1 MVSMLPVVR
10 SGIAAPAIRMA
21 RDLGIPIRKIE
32 KHAGLPALDGIEN
45 DPSITL
51 PLVAM
56 ITFLEDAAEHAGLPL
71 FGMQA
76 ARAYST
82 TYFRSLRLDFGSRIN
97 LMRILPQFCQCA
109 PMQSSIAD
117 LRLTWSGNL
126 VRLSHMGRPPVQ
138 PSVQS
143 DLLTIG
149 LMIELVRRFTG
160 PHWRP
165 AAIHFCASPSADLL
179 GAGAFDGIEL
189 HFNQQFRAIEFPYSV
204 FALERHLAAEGSAGG
219 EAAVVHPGEKLTD
232 RLKAILPHYLDIPWF
247 GSARLE
253 DFSGTSFRN
262 LQRRLRAEGTSFF
275 DIRDEVRRQ
284 IAQNLLRDSDGSL
297 AEIAQRL
304 GYSDACNFSR
314 AFRRWTGISPG
325 RYRQMSRS
333 ENGGR

>member
-21 RDLGIPIRKIE
+21 RDLGIPMRKIE
-32 KHAGLPALDGIEN
+32 KNAGLPALDDIEN
-45 DPSITL
+45 DPTMAL

-56 ITFLEDAAEHAGLPL
+56 IAFLEEIADHAGLPL

-82 TYFRSLRLDFGSRIN
+82 TYFRSLRLDFGSQIN
-97 LMRILPQFCQCA
+97 LMRILPQFCQRA

-126 VRLSHMGRPPVQ
+126 VRLSHMGRPPVRL
-138 PSVQS
+138 SVQS

-160 PHWRP
+160 PDWRP
-165 AAIHFCASPSADLL
+165 ASIHFCAPPSADLL

-189 HFNQQFRAIEFPYSV
+189 HFNQQFRAIEFPYSAL
-204 FALERHLAAEGSAGG
+204 ALEQHLAAEGSAGG
-219 EAAVVHPGEKLTD
+219 ETAAVYPRESFSD

-247 GSARLE
+247 GYARLE

-262 LQRRLRAEGTSFF
+262 LQRRLRAEGTCYSE
-275 DIRDEVRRQ
+275 IRDEVRQR
-284 IAQNLLRDSDGSL
+284 IARKLLRQSDEDIAG
-297 AEIAQRL
+297 IAQRL

-325 RYRQMSRS
+325 RYRRMSRS
-333 ENGGR
+333 ENGDR